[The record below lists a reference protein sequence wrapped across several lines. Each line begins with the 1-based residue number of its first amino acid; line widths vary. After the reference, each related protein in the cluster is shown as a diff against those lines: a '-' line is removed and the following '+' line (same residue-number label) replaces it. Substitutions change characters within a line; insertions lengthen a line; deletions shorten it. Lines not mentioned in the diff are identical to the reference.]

1 MIIEDV
7 YEPLARYRDE
17 FREKF
22 AALTREKFKDL
33 TQKSGVDVDANRV
46 LVKEINSLQ
55 AEADSAGS
63 SKSCWGCL
71 MKLGFIAAAVALVAL
86 VAANDAMDP
95 ELRDWCLLAMAIGVL
110 LGGLMIPLYK
120 SASRRLAKLQSQLAA
135 KKSAAWKQMAP
146 LNRLYTWDVTVKLI
160 EATVP
165 RLAFDP
171 YFAADRLAALR
182 GQYGW
187 SDSFNDGKSVLFAQS
202 GVINGNPFLFGHCL
216 DMEWGEKT
224 YEGTKDIYWTEWEE
238 DSEGKEHPV
247 QRHETLHAY
256 VTKPIPVYN
265 EQKIL
270 VYGNDAAPN
279 LSFSRQ
285 PSGLAGNENGF
296 WASLKKKRRLNDLKS
311 FSRNLDDDSNFTLMS
326 NHEFE
331 TWFHAKDRDNEVEF
345 RLLFTPVAQTQ
356 MLDLM
361 KDTTVGYGD
370 DFAFVKQKKINMLF
384 SEHLDKATINTDPK
398 KFHTWNYDRAA
409 EFFQSFNE
417 RYFKT
422 VYFSLAPIL
431 AIPLY
436 QQTRTHEEIWKDVL
450 DGRPASFWEHES
462 LANYHGEDK
471 FKHPSCITRSILKTK
486 VVSRD
491 DGEST
496 VAVTAYGY
504 RGEDRVDYKT
514 VFGGDGSFHDVPV
527 HWTEYLSVQ
536 KTSNMCLSERG
547 TPSDA
552 FKRRADESG
561 ASAFRRSIL
570 SFLSRGV

>member
-1 MIIEDV
+1 MIEDV

-22 AALTREKFKDL
+22 ASLAREKFKDL

-46 LVKEINSLQ
+46 LVKEINALQ

-63 SKSCWGCL
+63 NKSCWGCL
-71 MKLGFIAAAVALVAL
+71 MKLGFICAAGGFVMS
-86 VAANDAMDP
+86 VAASDVIGPDMQG
-95 ELRDWCLLAMAIGVL
+95 WCVLAIVIGVAF
-110 LGGLMIPLYK
+110 GCLMIPFHN
-120 SASRRLAKLQSQLAA
+120 AAARRLAKLQSQIAA
-135 KKSAAWKQMAP
+135 KKSDAWKQMDP

-187 SDSFNDGKSVLFAQS
+187 DDSFNDGKSVLFAQS
-202 GVINGNPFLFGHCL
+202 GVINGNPFVFGHCL

-224 YEGTKDIYWTEWEE
+224 YEGTKSISWTEWEE
-238 DSEGKEHPV
+238 DSEGNEHPV

-265 EQKIL
+265 EQKLL

-285 PSGLAGNENGF
+285 PSGLSGEGGGF
-296 WASLKKKRRLNDLKS
+296 WDSLRKKRRLNDLKS

-331 TWFHAKDRDNEVEF
+331 TWFHAKNRNDEVEF
-345 RLLFTPVAQTQ
+345 RLLFTPIAQTQ
-356 MLDLM
+356 MLSLM
-361 KDTTVGYGD
+361 KDTSVGFGD
-370 DFAFVKQKKINMLF
+370 DFAFVKKKKINMLF
-384 SEHLDKATINTDPK
+384 SDHLDKATIDTNPSR
-398 KFHTWNYDRAA
+398 FHSWDYDKASQ
-409 EFFQSFNE
+409 FFQSFNE
-417 RYFKT
+417 RYFKA
-422 VYFSLAPIL
+422 VYFALAPIL
-431 AIPLY
+431 SIPLY
-436 QQTRTHEEIWKDVL
+436 QQTRTHEDIWKDVL
-450 DGRPASFWEHES
+450 DGRPASFWEHEAV
-462 LANYHGEDK
+462 ANYHGEEK
-471 FKHPSCITRSILKTK
+471 FRHPECITRSILKTK
-486 VVSRD
+486 VVKRD

-504 RGEDRVDYKT
+504 RGEDQVDYES
-514 VFGGDGSFHDVPV
+514 VFGGDGCWHDVPV
-527 HWTEYLSVQ
+527 HWTEYLPVQ
-536 KTSNMCLSERG
+536 RTSNICLSERG

-552 FKRRADESG
+552 FRRRAAESRE
-561 ASAFRRSIL
+561 SAYRRSIL
-570 SFLSRGV
+570 SFLSNS